1 MPVDAEAVKEGFP
14 HKVAVVHRSYEAD
27 RSVFMILMLLVLTVA
42 VWIGVLLFQPLWDTS
57 APFNWSGVIQILLL
71 LAAAYIVWAQHRVYH
86 HDWALG
92 G

>member
-1 MPVDAEAVKEGFP
+1 MPLDKQTFQEGFP
-14 HKVAVVHRSYEAD
+14 HEVAVVHRSYESD
-27 RSVFMILMLLVLTVA
+27 RNVFIILMLLVLSVVA
-42 VWIGVLLFQPLWDTS
+42 WIGVLLFQPLWNPS
-57 APFNWSGVIQILLL
+57 VPFNWSGVVQICLL